1 MRCDNRLS
9 STGFMQTL
17 KGQLMYVEKH
27 NLWHHLNTTH
37 AQVTVLCTLSS
48 LHLIQR
54 KRGGSAHLEMVHD
67 KGGSFGQGVAQ
78 FLLPGMHSA

>member
-1 MRCDNRLS
+1 MRGDERLS

-17 KGQLMYVEKH
+17 KGQNVKKH
-27 NLWHHLNTTH
+27 NLWHHLNATR
-37 AQVTVLCTLSS
+37 AQVTVLCNLSS

-54 KRGGSAHLEMVHD
+54 KQGGSAHLEMVHD

-78 FLLPGMHSA
+78 FLLPGIHSA